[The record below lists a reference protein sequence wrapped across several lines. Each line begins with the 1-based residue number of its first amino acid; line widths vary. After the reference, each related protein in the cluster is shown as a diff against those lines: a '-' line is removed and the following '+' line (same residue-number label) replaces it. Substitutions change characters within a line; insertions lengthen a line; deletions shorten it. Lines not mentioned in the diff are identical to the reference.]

1 MTERIARVR
10 PLEGRARQALRG
22 LCRDGDF
29 FVATDL
35 SSSHKKKKKKT
46 LGIGASHMVSGKE
59 PIRPI
64 NEGLAIIPPCFQ
76 IMR

>member
-1 MTERIARVR
+1 MIERIARVR

-35 SSSHKKKKKKT
+35 SSSHKKKT